1 MAAPN
6 ISFSVEPTQLDA
18 VTYLRCAPA
27 TAGGPSRGIIN
38 LRVVLTNIGPAF
50 VMLTKLEIA
59 AVGSATPAKS
69 FSVSN
74 TLSPNASLTWTQPDD
89 FVFDVPPSTSF
100 RMRAYA
106 SGFSDPAEFNDA
118 LKPHKNPTADG
129 SYRFWAAVRD
139 LRPGEFWQVHGTAHA
154 QAPAQLFAY
163 DVGVSVDNGG
173 NSYTALL
180 PNTDGSK
187 NEHSRIWG
195 KPIYAIADG
204 AVRHFRNDFPENAA
218 PSWPVAPNIAAL
230 INQVGDGSGNFFTV
244 ETGNETVSYCHMQK
258 GSLNPALLSAG
269 AQVTRG
275 MYLGLAGNSG
285 NSSGPHLHIHANRSN
300 TGSQSWDDAPRPMT
314 FSDVRTVAWSSLS
327 TPVSS
332 APWSELAGRGIPPTD
347 CAVWPSG
354 QPVVALK
361 NAALVHF
368 AISAQ
373 GQPWLITLDKRIRT
387 STDRLPGHGLFLDV
401 DPSGLAKEIDV
412 YGQKPYVIGSDD
424 RLWEGTP
431 AGWVPVGG
439 SPLCKRIAI
448 DQAMGT
454 VWAVASNNH
463 IFSFTPATKVWKEH
477 PGGGLGKDICA
488 HAGTPY
494 IIGMDDHVWESVG
507 AFGWTSLGDGQG
519 KRITIDSGN
528 GTLWVIGMNDGI
540 WSHLGGGNW
549 SEHAGGGRAKDIQ
562 IHQHVP
568 YVRGMD
574 DGLWQSAGAYGWQ
587 RLNLIEPA

>member
-6 ISFSVEPTQLDA
+6 LSFSVEPNQLDA

-27 TAGGPSRGIIN
+27 TAGGASRGIIN
-38 LRVVLTNIGPAF
+38 LGVVLTNKGPAP
-50 VMLTKLEIA
+50 VMLTALELA
-59 AVGSATPAKS
+59 AVGSATPAQL
-69 FSVSN
+69 FIVSN
-74 TLSPNASLTWTQPDD
+74 TIGPNASFFWTQPAD
-89 FVFDVPPSTSF
+89 FVFDVPASTSF
-100 RMRAYA
+100 RLRAYA
-106 SGFSDPAEFNDA
+106 SGFSDPAEFNDE

-154 QAPAQLFAY
+154 QAYAQLFAY
-163 DVGVSVDNGG
+163 DVGVSVDDGG
-173 NSYTALL
+173 SSHTKWL

-204 AVRHFRNDFPENAA
+204 TVRHFRNDFPNNAA
-218 PSWPVAPNIAAL
+218 PSWPVAPEIQAL
-230 INQVGDGSGNFFTV
+230 VNQVGNGSGNFFTI

-258 GSLNPALLSAG
+258 GSLNPALLSTG
-269 AQVTRG
+269 AQVTQG
-275 MYLGLAGNSG
+275 MFLGLAGNSG
-285 NSSGPHLHIHANRSN
+285 ISSEPHLHIHANRSN
-300 TGSQSWDDAPRPMT
+300 TGSQSWVDAPRPMT
-314 FSDVRTVAWSSLS
+314 FSAARTVAWSSLS

-332 APWSELAGRGIPPTD
+332 APWCELAGRGIPPTD

-354 QPVVALK
+354 QVVVPLK
-361 NAALVHF
+361 ETTLVHF
-368 AISAQ
+368 AISTQ
-373 GQPWLITLDKRIRT
+373 GQPWLITLDKKIRT
-387 STDRLPGHGLFLDV
+387 SNDRLPGYGLYLDV
-401 DPSGLAKEIDV
+401 DPNGQAKEISV

-424 RLWEGTP
+424 KLWEGTP
-431 AGWVPVGG
+431 NGWVPVAS
-439 SPLCKRIAI
+439 SPLCKRIAV

-454 VWAVASNNH
+454 VWAIASNNH
-463 IFSFTPATKVWKEH
+463 IFSFTTATKVWKEH

-494 IIGMDDHVWESVG
+494 IIGMDDHIWESVG
-507 AFGWTSLGDGQG
+507 AFGWTSLGDGKG
-519 KRITIDSGN
+519 KRIAIDPGN
-528 GTLWVIGMNDGI
+528 GQLWVIGMNDGI

-549 SEHAGGGRAKDIQ
+549 SEHAGDGRAKDIQ

-574 DGLWQSAGAYGWQ
+574 DGFWQSAGAYGWQ
-587 RLNLIEPA
+587 RLNLIAPA